1 MNELHKHKSAD
12 RVKWVFTFTAL
23 FLIVVMLIGMCL
35 QLFGSDKQKPSN
47 WFDDD
52 KKVDTSEEN
61 KQLNGGMTLDI
72 PEVSASLAL
81 SSYSIPQEEFSDYG
95 VSAAAESATLL
106 RCTVLPEDCTNKA
119 VIWTVEWG
127 SGEWN
132 WDEGKNVTD
141 YVNLTSNG
149 NECTLSCMLPFSCPI
164 NVVCTSAENAELSSV
179 CRLDYVKRVLSV
191 DLGFDIVDDLTMEY
205 TSSNLYTLLSY
216 NGVIP
221 VYRVTYSDGTVKGEF
236 KCGSLITTLSDE
248 LYSTLYRVNSNTLQ
262 STSNFIN
269 CDLNNVDRQVL
280 NIRDVYIFINGVE
293 DSAWYNQLYLYAKAN
308 PVTKH
313 ATLSMTYSY
322 KFTSY
327 YDDDDILVET
337 SGTATCDLIFGVK
350 LLEKPAQSVSID
362 NSTLVF

>member
-47 WFDDD
+47 WFDDED

-61 KQLNGGMTLDI
+61 KLLNGGMTLDI
-72 PEVSASLAL
+72 SDVSASLAL
-81 SSYSIPQEEFSDYG
+81 SSYSIPHEEFSDYG

-119 VIWTVEWG
+119 VNWTVEWG
-127 SGEWN
+127 SGDSTWT
-132 WDEGKNVTD
+132 EGKNVTE

-149 NECTLSCMLPFSCPI
+149 NESTLSCLLPFSCPI

-179 CRLDYVKRVLSV
+179 CTLDYVKRVLSV
-191 DLGFDIVDDLTMEY
+191 ELGFESDDDVTTEFTDY
-205 TSSNLYTLLSY
+205 RLYSLMSY

-221 VYRVTYSDGTVKGEF
+221 AYRVTYSDGTLEGEF
-236 KCGSLITTLSDE
+236 KGGRIITTLSDE
-248 LYSTLYRVNSNTLQ
+248 LYSMLYRVNTNTQQ
-262 STSNFIN
+262 STPNFIN
-269 CDLNNVDRQVL
+269 CDLTNVSQKVI

-293 DSAWYNQLYLYAKAN
+293 DSAWYNQLYLHAKAN
-308 PVTKH
+308 YDTPD
-313 ATLSMTYSY
+313 ATISMPYSY
-322 KFTSY
+322 KYTT
-327 YDDDDILVET
+327 DDGDIYAET
-337 SGTATCDLIFGVK
+337 SGTASCDIIFSTM